1 MGMEERSKVAPE
13 RVAVKDLKL
22 HDTVTS
28 FFLVRNPQLRLRKT
42 GEAFLTFLL
51 ADQTGEL
58 PAVMWEDLEGIG
70 ERVREGDLVKVQ
82 GVVGS
87 YQGEM
92 QLTIQ
97 RLRLTQ
103 TGEATLEDFLP
114 TTEADVTSM
123 LAFLQ
128 ETIHAFTSDPL
139 KHLLSRISERE
150 GFREAFAAAP
160 AAKGLHHAYLGGLLE
175 HTVSVVKLCKAIAS
189 HYGEAVDCDLLLA
202 SAILHD
208 VGKIFE
214 LTWERGFDY
223 SDEGRLLGHITQ
235 GVLFVEEQIEQIPDF
250 PPQLRMELLHN
261 ILSHHGQYEWGSPRR
276 PKTVEA
282 LILHAV
288 ENLDGKVNLFLK
300 LVKQHPDPHRGG
312 WTVFHRSFERP
323 LFFGGA
329 EPPGGSLGV
338 PPEEG

>member
-1 MGMEERSKVAPE
+1 MGE
-13 RVAVKDLKL
+13 RVSVKDLKL
-22 HDTVTS
+22 NDTVTS
-28 FFLVRNPQLRLRKT
+28 FFLVRNPQHRLRKT
-42 GEAFLTFLL
+42 GDAFLTLL
-51 ADQTGEL
+51 VADQTGEL
-58 PAVMWEDLEGIG
+58 PAVMWEDLEGVG
-70 ERVREGDLVKVQ
+70 ERIREGDLVKVQ

-92 QLTIQ
+92 QLTIH
-97 RLRLTQ
+97 RLRLARD
-103 TGEATLEDFLP
+103 GEAALEDFLP
-114 TTEADVTSM
+114 ATEADVTVL

-128 ETIHAFTSDPL
+128 ETISTFTDEPL
-139 KHLLSRISERE
+139 KQLLYRVLE
-150 GFREAFAAAP
+150 GEDFRQAFAAAP

-175 HTVSVVKLCKAIAS
+175 HTVSVVKLCETIAS
-189 HYGEAVDCDLLLA
+189 HYGEVVDRDLLVA
-202 SAILHD
+202 SALLHD

-235 GVLFVEEQIEQIPDF
+235 GVLFVEEQIRQIPDF
-250 PPQLRMELLHN
+250 PSRVRMELLHN

-276 PKTVEA
+276 PKTLEA

-300 LVKQHPDPHRGG
+300 LVKQHPDPHREG
-312 WTVFHRSFERP
+312 WTIFHRSFERP

-329 EPPGGSLGV
+329 EPSREVLGLAN
-338 PPEEG
+338 EES

>member
-1 MGMEERSKVAPE
+1 MSEGVAI
-13 RVAVKDLKL
+13 RDLKL
-22 HDTVTS
+22 NETVTS
-28 FFLVRNPQLRLRKT
+28 FFLVRNPQRRLRKT
-42 GEAFLTFLL
+42 GGPFITLLL

-58 PAVMWEDLEGIG
+58 PAVMWEDLEGVGG
-70 ERVREGDLVKVQ
+70 EIREGDVVKVQ

-87 YQGEM
+87 YQGER

-97 RLRLTQ
+97 RLRLARDDET
-103 TGEATLEDFLP
+103 ALENFLP
-114 TTEADVTSM
+114 TTEADIASL

-128 ETIHAFTSDPL
+128 ETIRSFTSEPL
-139 KHLLSRISERE
+139 RQLLTRVLDGE
-150 GFREAFAAAP
+150 GFRDAFAAAP

-175 HTVSVVKLCKAIAS
+175 HTVSVVKLCDTIAA
-189 HYGEAVDCDLLLA
+189 HYGGEVDRDLLLA

-214 LTWERGFDY
+214 LTWDRGFDY

-235 GVLFVEEQIEQIPDF
+235 GVLFVEEEIHQIPDF
-250 PPQLRMELLHN
+250 PPQVRMELLHN

-276 PKTVEA
+276 PKTLEA
-282 LILHAV
+282 LILHAT

-300 LVKQHPDPHRGG
+300 LVKRHPDPHREG

-323 LFFGGA
+323 LFFGEAKAA
-329 EPPGGSLGV
+329 EGGEAVIGEDL
-338 PPEEG
+338 